1 MIDIVYETGG
11 LAVERASKSVYL
23 LRGYADGNKYP
34 GKFEWVA
41 LAIVRGGVATM
52 KGFLHIKDGKAS
64 LEHARLVDKFLKSI
78 GCRILFYQRIKNG
91 VVINV
96 MRRL

>member
-1 MIDIVYETGG
+1 MIDIAHEVDG
-11 LAVERASKSVYL
+11 LAVEKVSKSVYL

-41 LAIVRGGVATM
+41 LAIVSGGVATM
-52 KGFLHIKDGKAS
+52 KGFLHINSGGVS
-64 LEHARLVDKFLKSI
+64 LKHARLVNEFLLSI
-78 GCRILFYQRIKNG
+78 GCKILFYQRIKDG

-96 MRRL
+96 TRRL

>member
-41 LAIVRGGVATM
+41 LAIVSGGVATM
-52 KGFLHIKDGKAS
+52 KGFLHINSGGVS
-64 LEHARLVDKFLKSI
+64 LKHARLVNEFLLSI
-78 GCRILFYQRIKNG
+78 GCKILRYQRIKNG
-91 VVINV
+91 VVV
-96 MRRL
+96 DVTRRL